1 MRFLAISVNFFI
13 SRMSESPRSTH
24 FQPDWSEIRSNFER
38 NLFRTSV
45 FPMFLALVEVFGDFR
60 RQIRIQHVELL

>member
-1 MRFLAISVNFFI
+1 
-13 SRMSESPRSTH
+13 MSENPRSTH

-38 NLFRTSV
+38 NLFRASV